1 MSSDIGINFLV
12 ARQFLMK
19 IVGRESQDG
28 ETLSGI
34 LSLKLLQL
42 LKAGIRLASQAS
54 CVDDQRHLTS
64 KPLQRRQF
72 AKRVFHRKPIDAVGK
87 EILLPALTQLGVL

>member
-42 LKAGIRLASQAS
+42 LKAGIRL
-54 CVDDQRHLTS
+54 D
-64 KPLQRRQF
+64 
-72 AKRVFHRKPIDAVGK
+72 
-87 EILLPALTQLGVL
+87 